1 MRKLGSANW
10 KDRAAALDAVAAAVR
25 GAGGRI
31 APTLGDLMGGLK
43 VTGRHSHEHRLLPGG
58 RNAVGA

>member
-10 KDRAAALDAVAAAVR
+10 KERAAALDAVAAAVR

-31 APTLGDLMGGLK
+31 VPALGDLMGGLK
-43 VTGRHSHEHRLLPGG
+43 VSRRQPRAPTL
-58 RNAVGA
+58 